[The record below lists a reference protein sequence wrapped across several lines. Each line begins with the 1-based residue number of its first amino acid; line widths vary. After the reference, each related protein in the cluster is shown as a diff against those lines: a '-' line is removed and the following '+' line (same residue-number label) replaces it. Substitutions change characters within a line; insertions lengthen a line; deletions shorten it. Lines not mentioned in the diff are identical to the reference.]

1 MRSVDKRP
9 RYSYTTEE
17 SFKGGKSIAKHKD
30 KHIQAAIDYA
40 ISQGWTFVKGGKSAH
55 CYAQIRC
62 GNSEHGTHTM
72 SIWST
77 PKSCENHAKQIR
89 RKVNQCKK

>member
-1 MRSVDKRP
+1 MWTNVYRAA
-9 RYSYTTEE
+9 YTTEE

-40 ISQGWTFVKGGKSAH
+40 ISQGWRLVKGGGSSH

-62 GNSEHGTHTM
+62 GNSEHGTHMM

-77 PKSCENHAKQIR
+77 PKNCENHAKQIR